1 MSGSQSLSDTVMAG
15 ENNTDFR
22 LKAVVVIF
30 AAVSCLLINLPW
42 HSLLPAD
49 TVIPEYAGWVL
60 PGLLF
65 LVMAISGRMVFS
77 RAPLLLLSFL
87 VLTLPLL
94 WMPPGSDAWRAVTRV
109 LMMWCGGVFLLW
121 LAASRVSEALSALA
135 ADALIVTGLVCAVS
149 VLLCVLWP
157 AGYAH
162 WLPLQEGLRPSGGFR
177 QINVM
182 ASFLAT
188 MLVLSL
194 HRWLFCGQ
202 VRYLGC
208 LVIFMVSLV
217 MAQSTIGLLGATV
230 VALLMTVAGR
240 RAVRGRLSV
249 ALAVLAVSW
258 AGTRTGMTLM
268 SLQAPVDHTFGQLG
282 RIQMWRACAQLIA
295 SHPWRGVG
303 YGMFEGRYPDG
314 VALLQEVQ
322 RDPSIVVHPHN
333 ELVYQVTEGGLVAVV
348 GLAFL
353 LVWGVRVA
361 LRLWVQA
368 SAAGGYGKPGSDAL
382 GPGLCA
388 LPVLLHT
395 QVEYPWYLSGV
406 HFVLSLFLFGL
417 ALSRMAPALPA
428 AVLPSRIH
436 FASRALLAIAGVFL
450 VWFSLTGTLIR
461 VGIDAAKQTM
471 ATDISLFER
480 VRWLNPW
487 FMPDQQAFVVSLH
500 DMQLFNQDG
509 DPARPGRAEQ
519 FYRDYLLRHP
529 DPNVYAMYLQVL
541 SLDGKTAQAKQVYDE
556 ARRRVGW
563 DSRFSRAPD
572 NKEEQQ

>member
-22 LKAVVVIF
+22 VKVVIVIF

-87 VLTLPLL
+87 ILTLPLL

-121 LAASRVSEALSALA
+121 LAACRVSEGLA
-135 ADALIVTGLVCAVS
+135 AFSADALIVTGLVCALS
-149 VLLCVLWP
+149 VLLMVLWP

-162 WLPLQEGLRPSGGFR
+162 WIPLQIDMRPSGGFR
-177 QINVM
+177 QVNLM
-182 ASFLAT
+182 ASFLVT
-188 MLVLSL
+188 MLALSL
-194 HRWLFCGQ
+194 HRWLLSGQ
-202 VRYLGC
+202 RRFLLAVAML
-208 LVIFMVSLV
+208 MVATV
-217 MAQSTIGLLGATV
+217 WTQSTVGLLGV
-230 VALLMTVAGR
+230 VVVFCLMTMAGWRVIR
-240 RAVRGRLSV
+240 RRLCL
-249 ALAVLAVSW
+249 ALAVLVLTWVAARLSM
-258 AGTRTGMTLM
+258 ALM
-268 SLQAPVDHTFGQLG
+268 SLAPFIDHDDSREARL
-282 RIQMWRACAQLIA
+282 QMWHVCLQLMRM
-295 SHPWRGVG
+295 HPWAGVG
-303 YGMFEGRYPDG
+303 YGMFEGAYPQGLLLLHETSLTG
-314 VALLQEVQ
+314 VLT
-322 RDPSIVVHPHN
+322 HPHN
-333 ELVYQVTEGGLVAVV
+333 ELLYWLTEGGLTVAI
-348 GLAFL
+348 GLAL
-353 LVWGVRVA
+353 LLAWGA
-361 LRLWVQA
+361 GASLRLWA
-368 SAAGGYGKPGSDAL
+368 LGRAAGGYGRPGSDAT
-382 GPGLCA
+382 GLAVCT

-395 QVEYPWYLSGV
+395 QTEYPWYLSGV
-406 HFVLSLFLFGL
+406 HFVLFLFLAGL
-417 ALSRMAPALPA
+417 ALSRMAPALPVV
-428 AVLPSRIH
+428 VLPPRIH

-450 VWFSLTGTLIR
+450 VWFSLTGTLVR
-461 VGIDAAKQTM
+461 VGIDTAKQTM
-471 ATDISLFER
+471 ATDISLFEQ
-480 VRWLNPW
+480 VRGLNPW
-487 FMPDQQAFVVSLH
+487 FMPDQQAFVTSLH

-509 DPARPGRAEQ
+509 DPARLGRAEQ

-556 ARRRVGW
+556 ARWRVGW
-563 DSRFSRAPD
+563 DSRFSRVPD